1 MKRINLYPLAALLFI
16 YSFSTI
22 SAQNIADSIYTFTKD
37 YEVKYS
43 PIKNQAKTG
52 TCWCFSTTSFLESE
66 LLRTGKG
73 EFDLSEMFVV
83 RNTYPKKAENFIRNA
98 GTANFGEGGQ
108 AHDVINQIR
117 EYGIVPEQVYTG
129 MNIDEPK
136 HNHEEMSAVLD
147 NMLKAVNNKRGGK
160 VTPRWEEAF
169 NSVLDVYLGKVPTQF
184 DYKGKTYSPESFLKD
199 ELELNPDDYVEITS
213 YSHHPFYNKVKLE
226 IPDNWTE
233 QEYYNLPI
241 DELVEIMDNALETGY
256 SIEWDGD
263 VSEKFF
269 NQKKGFAVVPLKD
282 WDELKNAE
290 KEEKITKPIN
300 EKTITQEMRQT
311 AFDNFSATDDHLMHI
326 VGLYHDQNG
335 NKFYNT
341 KNSWGTDYSY
351 NGFIYMSNPYIRLNT
366 IAIMVHKDAIPKAI
380 REKIGL

>member
-1 MKRINLYPLAALLFI
+1 M
-16 YSFSTI
+16 
-22 SAQNIADSIYTFTKD
+22 D
-37 YEVKYS
+37 
-43 PIKNQAKTG
+43 
-52 TCWCFSTTSFLESE
+52 
-66 LLRTGKG
+66 
-73 EFDLSEMFVV
+73 
-83 RNTYPKKAENFIRNA
+83 
-98 GTANFGEGGQ
+98 NFGEGGQ

-117 EYGIVPEQVYTG
+117 DYGIVPEEVYTG
-129 MNIDEPK
+129 LNIGEPK
-136 HNHEEMSAVLD
+136 HNHGEMTSILES
-147 NMLKAVNNKRGGK
+147 MLKAVNNKKGGK
-160 VTPRWEEAF
+160 VTPRWQEAF
-169 NSVLDVYLGKVPTQF
+169 ESILDVYLGKVPAQF
-184 DYKGKTYSPESFLKD
+184 DYKGKTYSPKSFLKD

-213 YSHHPFYNKVKLE
+213 YSHHPFYKKIKLE
-226 IPDNWTE
+226 IPDNWTV

-241 DELVEIMDNALETGY
+241 DELVEVMDNALETGY

-282 WDELKNAE
+282 WDEKTNAE
-290 KEEKITKPIN
+290 KEAKIKEPFD
-300 EKTITQEMRQT
+300 EKTITQEMRQK

-341 KNSWGTDYSY
+341 KNSWGTDYSF

-380 REKIGL
+380 CEKIGL